1 MKSLLLDEE
10 NSGILAKNLKTWY
23 NGDTKV
29 LEVIKMLKFILLLPI
44 RIICLPIV
52 VALKLVF
59 WLCSGILCMTEWIFG
74 LAAGLLALMGIYTLF
89 FDSTSYGIALL
100 VTALIVSPFGIP
112 MLALKVV
119 MLVDTASEA
128 IRDTI
133 Y

>member
-1 MKSLLLDEE
+1 MKSLLLYEE

-89 FDSTSYGIALL
+89 FDSTSYGIGLL
-100 VTALIVSPFGIP
+100 VAALIVSPFGIP

-119 MLVDTASEA
+119 MLVDTAGEV
-128 IRDTI
+128 IRDAI